1 MLILERAIQVEERIR
16 RAEEIYNNRRMQ
28 NSVRV
33 STNTEKT
40 KKEYS
45 LFKKIFLQVVIC
57 LLIYFIFYLIKN
69 SNYIF
74 SENVIE
80 QTKSFLS
87 YDINFEELYLNVE
100 KYYNDNIKKIFEN
113 SLVSVNEQTN
123 IIDNNNETI
132 NNNINNE
139 VVEKNSNIST
149 NEIGIGGGEDEKIEE
164 EVEKGTSSDEE
175 EQKELTQMEIDAN
188 DIKNNYSLII
198 PLQGIISSR
207 FGPRTPTDIISAN
220 HAGIDIA
227 ANEGTVFIASM
238 EGTVTYVSTEGG
250 YGNHFWIQKDDVVTL
265 YAHCSQIYVN
275 EGDYIGQGQEI
286 GEVGQTGNATGPH
299 LHFEVRKGDR
309 VVNPEYILNFD

>member
-1 MLILERAIQVEERIR
+1 MQVEERIR

-33 STNTEKT
+33 STNAEKD

-45 LFKKIFLQVVIC
+45 LLKKIILQVIIC

-80 QTKSFLS
+80 QTKNFLS
-87 YDINFEELYLNVE
+87 YDINFEELYSNAE
-100 KYYNDNIKKIFEN
+100 KYYNDNLKKLFEN
-113 SLVSVNEQTN
+113 NIVKDVNKSNVVEN
-123 IIDNNNETI
+123 EINETKGTSEI
-132 NNNINNE
+132 NKANEIIEETSNVNI
-139 VVEKNSNIST
+139 

-164 EVEKGTSSDEE
+164 EIAKEISDDEE
-175 EQKELTQMEIDAN
+175 ETRELTQMEIDAN

-207 FGPRTPTDIISAN
+207 FGPRTPTEIVSAN

-227 ANEGTVFIASM
+227 ADEGTVFNASM
-238 EGTVTYVSTEGG
+238 EGIVTYVSTEGG
-250 YGNHFWIQKDDVVTL
+250 YGNHFWIQKDDVITL

-275 EGDYIGQGQEI
+275 EGDYITQGQEI

-299 LHFEVRKGDR
+299 LHFEIRKDDR
-309 VVNPEYILNFD
+309 VVNPELILEF

>member
-1 MLILERAIQVEERIR
+1 MQVEERIR

-33 STNTEKT
+33 STNAEKN

-45 LFKKIFLQVVIC
+45 LLKKVFLQIIIC

-74 SENVIE
+74 SENLIE
-80 QTKSFLS
+80 QTKNFLS
-87 YDINFEELYLNVE
+87 YDINFEELYSNAE
-100 KYYNDNIKKIFEN
+100 KYYKDNIKNIFEN
-113 SLVSVNEQTN
+113 TIENTTINETEEVNTIEEINSEVNE
-123 IIDNNNETI
+123 IVEET
-132 NNNINNE
+132 
-139 VVEKNSNIST
+139 SNISV

-164 EVEKGTSSDEE
+164 EVEKET
-175 EQKELTQMEIDAN
+175 KELTQMEIDAN
-188 DIKNNYSLII
+188 EIKNNYSLIV

-207 FGPRTPTDIISAN
+207 FGPRVPTGIISAN

-227 ANEGTVFIASM
+227 ADEGTVFKASM
-238 EGTVTYVSTEGG
+238 EGTVTYISTEGG
-250 YGNHFWIQKDDVVTL
+250 YGNHFWIQRDDVITL

-275 EGDYIGQGQEI
+275 EGDYISQGQEI

-299 LHFEVRKGDR
+299 LHFEIRKDDR
-309 VVNPEYILNFD
+309 VVNPEYILDFD